1 VAREMKRASWDMTET
16 VNYERNENDHEDVQL
31 KHGQGLALVESY
43 KHRKSW
49 HINNIKTESNI

>member
-1 VAREMKRASWDMTET
+1 MKRASWDMTDT
-16 VNYERNENDHEDVQL
+16 VNYEWNENDHEGVQL